1 MKWERHL
8 CINTKWRNR
17 KKCAET
23 LLFPHE
29 YIDLSIISVLSMLS
43 SALCLYTS
51 RIFKCQTRN
60 DLKRKERKRGEK
72 KRKKKFIKKHYFI
85 FIHKTCIHTHYV
97 CFRKYW
103 DTTFSILEM
112 CLLQTTT
119 QQCMLFRLNKF
130 KFSPLSHSL
139 TLDLLLN
146 DDMMNKLFN
155 DFAS

>member
-1 MKWERHL
+1 MWMKWERHL

-51 RIFKCQTRN
+51 RIFKCQTKN

-72 KRKKKFIKKHYFI
+72 KEKKSSSKSIISFSY
-85 FIHKTCIHTHYV
+85 TRRAYTHIMSASGS
-97 CFRKYW
+97 
-103 DTTFSILEM
+103 TET
-112 CLLQTTT
+112 
-119 QQCMLFRLNKF
+119 RL
-130 KFSPLSHSL
+130 SPYSKCVSYK
-139 TLDLLLN
+139 LLLN
-146 DDMMNKLFN
+146 SACSFD
-155 DFAS
+155 